1 MRRFS
6 SLENMLVGLR
16 YVKSR
21 EVVCEGWGRRPHAV
35 LGHVMQH
42 DVVPCGVLAS
52 EDTSCGATH
61 SLV

>member
-1 MRRFS
+1 
-6 SLENMLVGLR
+6 VGLR

-52 EDTSCGATH
+52 EGTRCGTTH